1 MLEVSL
7 LNACF
12 MLHSQRLRILEVVLD
27 GIRVIWSQEFLGIAV
42 QLILEN
48 LIWLNLCLRNFISVK
63 SYHILW
69 VLEEVT
75 VIRNHT
81 NARIVLEWVE
91 VILRACRV

>member
-1 MLEVSL
+1 
-7 LNACF
+7 

-27 GIRVIWSQEFLGIAV
+27 GIRIIWSQEFLGIAV

-48 LIWLNLCLRNFISVK
+48 LIGLNLGLRNFISVK

-81 NARIVLEWVE
+81 NTRIVFEWVE
-91 VILRACRV
+91 VILRTSRI